1 MSELVSMLTGRIRS
15 TTHELAVSLVVY
27 AIIGLFALTAY
38 VALLYALGLA
48 IAEEAGP
55 MIAALSIAG
64 ITIVAALFALMVL
77 SLRAR
82 RIRRLR
88 ALRARS
94 TMAAGT
100 SAAAAAVVPMMVRA
114 SPVGSLVAVAV
125 LAYVVSRAGQ
135 RDPRS

>member
-15 TTHELAVSLVVY
+15 TTHEFALSLVVY

-48 IAEEAGP
+48 ISQEAGP
-55 MIAALSIAG
+55 MVAALSIAG
-64 ITIVAALFALMVL
+64 ITILAALIALMVL

-88 ALRARS
+88 ALRTRS
-94 TMAAGT
+94 TVAAGT
-100 SAAAAAVVPMMVRA
+100 SAAAAALVPMMVRA

-135 RDPRS
+135 HRA